1 MFAQILQRRS
11 LLVGALALLVGFAWA
26 SWGQAGKPGGGGD
39 AVPPGRIFYS
49 WGSEFGASGSP
60 PYLEDRGFWSMNA
73 DGSDKVEVY
82 RPEGMADLSHHVHA
96 DHRWYLALEAY
107 ATHPTRGALYAV
119 RDDGDPGS
127 VVLLLEGD
135 DLPGT
140 RSLGEFA
147 RWGKDDA
154 FVSVTAFDDVNDVAE
169 IWAVDIIFDATT
181 GSPAL
186 ASVPE
191 AVVSEPQANIAGH
204 DWSPLADE
212 VVYTLDLGDATA
224 LMIKDLL
231 SGETRLLLGDA
242 IDPFWSPDGAKI
254 AFQGAGIEIIN
265 PDGTGRTALVGDGY
279 LGDWSPDGQHITY
292 YHVWLRANK
301 YYADVLRISVSG
313 GNAVNLTK
321 DIDGFATAA
330 LWR

>member
-1 MFAQILQRRS
+1 MLGCTSKTRS
-11 LLVGALALLVGFAWA
+11 LLLGSIAVLAGLTIAP
-26 SWGQAGKPGGGGD
+26 WGQAAKPGGGGGGS
-39 AVPPGRIFYS
+39 VPPGRIFYS

-82 RPEGMADLSHHVHA
+82 RPQGMADLSHRVHG
-96 DHRWYLALEAY
+96 DHRWYLTLDVY

-140 RSLGEFA
+140 RSLEGFA
-147 RWGKDDA
+147 RWGKDDT
-154 FVSVTAFDDVNDVAE
+154 FVSVTALDEVNDVAE
-169 IWAVDIIFDATT
+169 IWAVEIAFDATT
-181 GSPAL
+181 GSPGL

-191 AVVSEPQANIAGH
+191 AVVYEPLADIAGH

-212 VVYTLDLGDATA
+212 LVYTIVVNTVDGNTEMSLV
-224 LMIKDLL
+224 IKDLIT
-231 SGETRLLLGDA
+231 GDTRLLVSDA

-254 AFQGAGIEIIN
+254 AFQGAG
-265 PDGTGRTALVGDGY
+265 
-279 LGDWSPDGQHITY
+279 
-292 YHVWLRANK
+292 
-301 YYADVLRISVSG
+301 
-313 GNAVNLTK
+313 
-321 DIDGFATAA
+321 
-330 LWR
+330 